1 MAYSQD
7 NRLIAIDTPLGKDVL
22 LLAGFSGE
30 DCISRLFS
38 FELEMISENHG
49 ISFEDIVGKSVTVSV
64 VLASGDKRFFNG
76 IISRFAQGRGG
87 GEKGGD
93 PRFSCY
99 RATMVPWMW
108 LLTRTSD
115 SRIFQNLSVPDIVE
129 KILKENN
136 LTDYRIRLQGRY
148 EKRDYC
154 VQYRETDFDFISRL
168 MEEEGIHYFF
178 EHENGAH
185 VLIIADSAQ
194 ENKPCPQQRN
204 ARYQISADGWLEEDV
219 ITALEKMQE
228 IRPAKYTLN
237 DFNFEIP
244 NTDLKVNVPS
254 RNKLGP
260 EEREIYEYPG
270 QYAKRNEGDRLVRL
284 RMEEEEAKVTTISG
298 GSTCRAF
305 TSGYRFTLTSFYRN
319 DMNNK
324 EYLLTSVRHQ
334 ASEPW
339 EGSAGPAYSNSFTC
353 IPIEVPFRPAQQ
365 TPKPFVHG
373 SQTAIVVGPSGEEIY
388 TDEHGRV
395 KVQFHWDREGKKDD
409 KSSCWIRVGQLW
421 AGAGW
426 GAMYVP
432 RIGHEVIVDFLEGDP
447 DRPIITGRVYH
458 GMNKPPYP
466 LPAEKTRSTIKSNS
480 SPGGGGFNEF
490 RFEDKKG
497 NEEVFLHGQK
507 DWTITVLNDKNQ
519 SVGRNETLS
528 VGSNRTKTVGVN
540 QSETVGVN
548 KDIKVGANHTE
559 TIGALMDLTVGAS
572 KTETVAINS
581 SETVGAI
588 KTLTIGGLY
597 QVSVGAAMNETIGG
611 AKGQE
616 IGGAKVVA
624 VGGVSSES
632 VGGVKSVAVGGSI
645 SQTSGG
651 TISNKAAANVNTKA
665 GGNYTVT
672 AGGSGVINAGKQIV
686 LKCGG
691 ASITL
696 KKSGDIIIKGTNI
709 TIKGSGRIGVKAGG
723 AVTVKGSKISNN

>member
-64 VLASGDKRFFNG
+64 VLSSGDKRFFNG

-168 MEEEGIHYFF
+168 MEEEGVHYFF

-339 EGSAGPAYSNSFTC
+339 EGSAGPAYGNSFTC

-426 GAMYVP
+426 GAMYIP